1 MDVPLEKLRTLIG
14 EEEIR
19 GKALGVNS
27 SWASAGLK
35 GQVERAIIPTQ
46 EGGVSQLKEPAAK
59 GWNKGEPPTQQGEYR
74 KLSILTSLSDLIPIG
89 QTQW

>member
-14 EEEIR
+14 EEETR

-35 GQVERAIIPTQ
+35 GQVERAIIPT
-46 EGGVSQLKEPAAK
+46 
-59 GWNKGEPPTQQGEYR
+59 
-74 KLSILTSLSDLIPIG
+74 
-89 QTQW
+89 